1 MGRSNLISDT
11 FIWENAE
18 IEEFMELVED
28 LSVTVKYH
36 QINAWRNI
44 FFRNRGQD
52 HSWTFNQC
60 LIFSQFQTVWFVQM
74 MTQV

>member
-11 FIWENAE
+11 YIWENAE
-18 IEEFMELVED
+18 IKEFMELVED
-28 LSVTVKYH
+28 FGATVIYH
-36 QINAWRNI
+36 KINEWRNI

-60 LIFSQFQTVWFVQM
+60 LIFPSFKLSGLFK
-74 MTQV
+74 